1 MEKMGVLIDSR
12 QKKYRIPWK
21 GLKRKAQAV
30 LNALGYPDGELS
42 ILLLNDSQI
51 AVLNKKYLKRE
62 GPTNVIA
69 FPMQEGPFAE
79 ITPDLLGDVAISLET
94 AAKEGETAGISME
107 DRLTE
112 LLVHG
117 ILHLCGYDHE
127 SSQTEALRMEKKSR
141 EVLKLV
147 LGKSLIRSPETK
159 DSSE

>member
-21 GLKRKAQAV
+21 DLKRKAQAV

-42 ILLLNDSQI
+42 ILLLNDPQM
-51 AVLNKKYLKRE
+51 AVLNKKYLQRE

-69 FPMQEGPFAE
+69 FPMREGSFAD
-79 ITPDLLGDVAISLET
+79 ITPDLLGDVVISLET
-94 AAKEGETAGISME
+94 AAKEGEAAGISME

-112 LLVHG
+112 LLIHG

-127 SSQTEALRMEKKSR
+127 ASEKEALRMEEKNQ
-141 EVLKLV
+141 EILKII
-147 LGKSLIRSPETK
+147 GR
-159 DSSE
+159 